1 MKKNIITHF
10 YDYKPNGTIHNI
22 STGYSLGCHW
32 YDNIT
37 GYEYVHK
44 LDGIWKQFQTDDM
57 TLIALAYTIAL

>member
-10 YDYKPNGTIHNI
+10 YDVNPNVSNNL

-32 YDNIT
+32 YNNT
-37 GYEYVHK
+37 NGYEFIHVT
-44 LDGIWKQFQTDDM
+44 DGIWKQFQTDDM